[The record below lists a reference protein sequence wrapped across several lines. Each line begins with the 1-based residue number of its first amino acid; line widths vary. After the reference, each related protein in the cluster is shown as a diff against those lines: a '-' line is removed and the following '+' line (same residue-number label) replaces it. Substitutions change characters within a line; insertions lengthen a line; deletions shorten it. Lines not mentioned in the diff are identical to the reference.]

1 MTLRELASYEQRKTS
16 SKIFGGRLVPLASPQ
31 KAQQNVNIHD
41 VKTDCLSMQESG
53 EVEMVFEQEF
63 GKESLRGVKTMGT
76 DDRREK
82 IQPEER

>member
-1 MTLRELASYEQRKTS
+1 
-16 SKIFGGRLVPLASPQ
+16 
-31 KAQQNVNIHD
+31 
-41 VKTDCLSMQESG
+41 MQESG

-82 IQPEER
+82 MQPEER